1 MLLLSMELI
10 KQNLVDFE
18 DKVADAFNSGKI
30 KAPIHLY
37 SGNEDLLINIFKS
50 ISKDDWVFCSWRS
63 HYQCL
68 LKGVPES
75 DLFEAILEGRSIAL
89 SFLEYKIFSSAI
101 VSGQIPIALGV
112 AMSIKREFS
121 KEKVFCF
128 LGDMTAETGIAQSAF
143 TYAENF
149 DLPITFIVEDNGIS
163 VCTDTRQTWGV
174 KKLRFE
180 ESDNKKIITYKY
192 SNKYPHAGAGKRV
205 QF

>member
-1 MLLLSMELI
+1 MRVLWTIQKLKEFETQIAEL
-10 KQNLVDFE
+10 
-18 DKVADAFNSGKI
+18 FNAGRI
-30 KAPIHLY
+30 KAPVHL
-37 SGNEDLLINIFKS
+37 SDGSEAALIEIFKEIKS
-50 ISKDDWVFCSWRS
+50 EDWVFCSWRS